1 MTARVS
7 IKLALSPESKK
18 KFKFFWA
25 VSRFIRGRASKESTR
40 RADKTS
46 RAGESILQSPLLSTT
61 CDDISSEVPGGLAA
75 LCISEGETASPVHV
89 SKELS
94 AAATFQ

>member
-7 IKLALSPESKK
+7 IKLAFSSESKK
-18 KFKFFWA
+18 NFKFFWA

-40 RADKTS
+40 REDKTS
-46 RAGESILQSPLLSTT
+46 RAGESIVQSPLLSTT
-61 CDDISSEVPGGLAA
+61 CDDISEVPGGLAA